1 MGRTKSE
8 MVKGHFIQAKY
19 FAKFEM
25 KYLLDQSAACLVTW
39 RNPRTAVW
47 AGWTTAGWMTAG

>member
-8 MVKGHFIQAKY
+8 MVKGHFNQAKY
-19 FAKFEM
+19 LAKFEM

-47 AGWTTAGWMTAG
+47 AGWTTAD